1 MPVSAIAS
9 SPKAI
14 KKLSR
19 VLPLRILIAEDNFVN
34 QKLLV
39 MMLKMLGYKADAV
52 NDGDEV
58 LKRVQK
64 KNYDLLLLD
73 IQMPKLDGVETVQEL
88 IKMPLKNMPRII
100 AITAYAMEGDRER
113 YLSVGMNGYLSKPF
127 RMEELVNEMKRVMKA
142 RK

>member
-1 MPVSAIAS
+1 VSADVS
-9 SPKAI
+9 SKSPV

-19 VLPLRILIAEDNFVN
+19 ILPIKILIAEDNSIN

-52 NDGDEV
+52 TDGMEV
-58 LKRVQK
+58 LQRIQK
-64 KNYDLLLLD
+64 KTYDLILLD

-88 IKMPLKNMPRII
+88 VKLRLKNMPRVI
-100 AITAYAMEGDRER
+100 AITAYAMAGDREK

-127 RMEELVNEMKRVMKA
+127 RMEELVKEMKRVM
-142 RK
+142 R